1 MNGAASCA
9 CCAENDFIYVC
20 VENQKKQGQKIS
32 TRIGLGGRSGGRRE
46 WEWKRVCVDAW
57 ARDRV
62 NGMCY
67 RVSTTHM
74 KSRWS
79 FHINCITFVM
89 RPHFRRSECTMK
101 FMLPKMTVC
110 DLFSYTVNV
119 ALASESERATER
131 VNKCLNEIDRMAIL
145 NDRCNLNVVGGKA
158 MRSFIPYIERRYVYT
173 RTHTVCVLC
182 QAKKCNFF
190 IVCNRHNRFDCVEG
204 FCFFYCYML
213 CA

>member
-9 CCAENDFIYVC
+9 CCAENDFTCVC
-20 VENQKKQGQKIS
+20 VNKIRRNKAKKFQQGSVWVDEVAAGENGNE
-32 TRIGLGGRSGGRRE
+32 GL
-46 WEWKRVCVDAW
+46 WVKMCVDAW

-158 MRSFIPYIERRYVYT
+158 MRSFISYIERRYICTYTHSVY
-173 RTHTVCVLC
+173 VCC
-182 QAKKCNFF
+182 AKRKK
-190 IVCNRHNRFDCVEG
+190 
-204 FCFFYCYML
+204 M
-213 CA
+213 